1 MAPETGQEAASRHVD
16 TRRGRPGS
24 THEPGEVEDGGGT
37 TRYVPDQPQVASAD
51 RSHTGD
57 TEFLDV
63 LLFDGVVPDG
73 EEVFHIETRPALVS
87 SVLHSSPAMGIG
99 PHRATTRPS
108 SSPNQ
113 YLRGGSSA
121 VRIRFSHEIPAP
133 VVQWFVR

>member
-1 MAPETGQEAASRHVD
+1 MRK
-16 TRRGRPGS
+16 RGRSDVPRLGRL
-24 THEPGEVEDGGGT
+24 GAYVEAHQRAAG
-37 TRYVPDQPQVASAD
+37 AD
-51 RSHTGD
+51 RSHVGD

-63 LLFDGVVPDG
+63 VLFDGVVPDG
-73 EEVFHIETRPALVS
+73 EEVFHIETRPALAP

-133 VVQWFVR
+133 VVQWLVR